1 MGNERNS
8 ALDVAIVGGGIVGL
22 FAAWRLRERGLSV
35 AVLDAGD
42 DAGVA
47 WPVAAGMLAPVS
59 EAQFGAHGERAVAL
73 GLAAV
78 ARWPQAA
85 RELGEASG
93 IDPRLRDAGTLMLAR
108 DRDEAEALE
117 REAALRERLGLPFT
131 RLLPSAARAI
141 EPALAPTLRGALDV
155 PGDHSVDPRR
165 VVAGLRALL
174 GDAVRGG
181 ARVTAVASDGVELES
196 GETVAADR
204 VVVAAGAWSGEL
216 AGVRV
221 RPLKGQVVRL
231 RDPAG
236 GGLLGRTLRFSA
248 TYVVPRGDG
257 RYVVGATMEERGFDT
272 TVTAGG
278 VYELLRETGELVPG
292 IAELQLEE
300 TLAGLRP
307 ATPDSLPLIGLAP
320 GAAGEARGRGVW
332 LATGHGRD
340 GVLLAPLSAEL
351 LAGAMT
357 GEADDLLDLCDPG
370 RFAGALPVV
379 AAPRGVVG

>member
-1 MGNERNS
+1 MNIERRNS
-8 ALDVAIVGGGIVGL
+8 LDVVIVGGGIVGL
-22 FAAWRLRERGLSV
+22 FVAWRARERALSV

-47 WPVAAGMLAPVS
+47 WPVAAGMLAPIS
-59 EAQFGAHGERAVAL
+59 EAQFGAHGERAVTL
-73 GLAAV
+73 GLAAA

-93 IDPRLRDAGTLMLAR
+93 IDPRLREAGTLMLAR

-131 RLLPSAARAI
+131 RLLPSAARAV

-165 VVAGLRALL
+165 VVAGLRAIL
-174 GDAVRGG
+174 GDTVRTD
-181 ARVTAVASDGVELES
+181 ARVATLAPDGVELET
-196 GETVAADR
+196 GETVAARR
-204 VVVAAGAWSGEL
+204 VVVAAGAWSGAL
-216 AGVRV
+216 AGVPV

-236 GGLLGRTLRFSA
+236 PALLQRTLRFSG

-257 RYVVGATMEERGFDT
+257 RYVIGATMEERGFDT
-272 TVTAGG
+272 AVTAGG

-292 IAELQLEE
+292 IAELELEE

-307 ATPDSLPLIGLAP
+307 ATPDTLPLIG
-320 GAAGEARGRGVW
+320 RRTDGVW

-340 GVLLAPLSAEL
+340 GVLLAPLTAEL
-351 LAGAMT
+351 IAGAL
-357 GEADDLLDLCDPG
+357 GEEPDDLLDICDPG
-370 RFAGALPVV
+370 RFA
-379 AAPRGVVG
+379 

>member
-1 MGNERNS
+1 LEIDRSSG
-8 ALDVAIVGGGIVGL
+8 LDVAIVGGGIVGL
-22 FAAWRLRERGLSV
+22 FVAWRVRERGLSV
-35 AVLDAGD
+35 AVFDAGD

-47 WPVAAGMLAPVS
+47 WPVAAGMLAPIS
-59 EAQFGAHGERAVAL
+59 EAQFGAHGERAVTL

-117 REAALRERLGLPFT
+117 READLRERLGLPFT

-165 VVAGLRALL
+165 VVAGLRAIL
-174 GDAVRGG
+174 GDALRSGI
-181 ARVTAVASDGVELES
+181 RAVAVSPDAVELAD
-196 GETVAADR
+196 GQTVAAGR
-204 VVVAAGAWSGEL
+204 VIVAAGAWSGEL

-236 GGLLGRTLRFSA
+236 PALLQRTLRFSN

-257 RYVVGATMEERGFDT
+257 RYVVGATMEERGFDSS
-272 TVTAGG
+272 VTAGG

-292 IAELQLEE
+292 IAELELEE
-300 TLAGLRP
+300 TLAGFRP
-307 ATPDSLPLIGLAP
+307 ATPDSLPLIGPRNDGL
-320 GAAGEARGRGVW
+320 W

-340 GVLLAPLSAEL
+340 GVLLAPLTADL
-351 LAGAMT
+351 VAGALAG
-357 GEADDLLDLCDPG
+357 EPDDLLALCDPG
-370 RFAGALPVV
+370 RFV
-379 AAPRGVVG
+379 AA

>member
-1 MGNERNS
+1 LSIDRFSG
-8 ALDVAIVGGGIVGL
+8 LDVVVVGGGIVGL
-22 FAAWRLRERGLSV
+22 FVAWRVRELGLTV

-47 WPVAAGMLAPVS
+47 WPVAAGMLAPIS
-59 EAQFGAHGERAVAL
+59 EAQFGAHGERAVTL
-73 GLAAV
+73 GRAAA
-78 ARWPQAA
+78 ARWPDAA
-85 RELGEASG
+85 RALGEASG

-108 DRDEAEALE
+108 DRDEAEALD

-174 GDAVRGG
+174 GDAVRAG
-181 ARVTAVASDGVELES
+181 ARVASVAADAVQLAG
-196 GETVAADR
+196 GETVAAR
-204 VVVAAGAWSGEL
+204 HVVVAAGAWSGEL

-236 GGLLGRTLRFSA
+236 PGLLGRTLRFSD
-248 TYVVPRGDG
+248 TYLVPRGDG
-257 RYVVGATMEERGFDT
+257 RYVLGATMEERGFDT

-278 VYELLRETGELVPG
+278 VYELLREAGELVPG
-292 IAELQLEE
+292 IAELEIEE

-307 ATPDSLPLIGLAP
+307 ATPDSLPLIG
-320 GAAGEARGRGVW
+320 RRDDGVW

-340 GVLLAPLSAEL
+340 GVLLAPLTGDLVAGALAGRPDEPL
-351 LAGAMT
+351 LALT
-357 GEADDLLDLCDPG
+357 DPG
-370 RFAGALPVV
+370 RYVTA
-379 AAPRGVVG
+379 

>member
-1 MGNERNS
+1 LEIDRSSG
-8 ALDVAIVGGGIVGL
+8 LDVAIVGGGIVGL
-22 FAAWRLRERGLSV
+22 FVAWRVRERGLSV
-35 AVLDAGD
+35 AVFDAGD

-47 WPVAAGMLAPVS
+47 WPVAAGMLAPIS
-59 EAQFGAHGERAVAL
+59 EAQFGAHGERAVTL

-78 ARWPQAA
+78 ARWPQTA

-117 REAALRERLGLPFT
+117 READLRERLGLPFT

-165 VVAGLRALL
+165 VVAGLRAIL
-174 GDAVRGG
+174 GDAVRSG
-181 ARVTAVASDGVELES
+181 ARVVAVGPDAVELAD
-196 GETVAADR
+196 GQTVAAGQ

-236 GGLLGRTLRFSA
+236 PALLQRTLRFSS

-272 TVTAGG
+272 SVTAGG

-292 IAELQLEE
+292 IAELELEE

-307 ATPDSLPLIGLAP
+307 ATPDSLPLIG
-320 GAAGEARGRGVW
+320 ARSDGVW

-340 GVLLAPLSAEL
+340 GVLLAPLTADL
-351 LAGAMT
+351 VAGAL
-357 GEADDLLDLCDPG
+357 AAQPDDLLSLCDPG
-370 RFAGALPVV
+370 RFV
-379 AAPRGVVG
+379 AA

>member
-1 MGNERNS
+1 LEIDRSNR
-8 ALDVAIVGGGIVGL
+8 LDVAIVGGGIVGL
-22 FAAWRLRERGLSV
+22 FVAWRARERGLAV

-47 WPVAAGMLAPVS
+47 WPVAAGMLAPIS
-59 EAQFGAHGERAVAL
+59 EAQFGAHGERAVTL
-73 GLAAV
+73 GLAA
-78 ARWPQAA
+78 AERWPQAA

-93 IDPRLRDAGTLMLAR
+93 IDPQLRDAGTLMLAR
-108 DRDEAEALE
+108 DRDEAEALD

-131 RLLPSAARAI
+131 RLLPSAARAL
-141 EPALAPTLRGALDV
+141 EPGLAPTLRGALDV

-165 VVAGLRALL
+165 VVAGLRAIL
-174 GDAVRGG
+174 GDAVRSG
-181 ARVTAVASDGVELES
+181 ARVEAIAPDGVELLG
-196 GETVAADR
+196 GETIAANQ

-236 GGLLGRTLRFSA
+236 PGLLQRTLRFSN

-272 TVTAGG
+272 SVTAGG

-292 IAELQLEE
+292 IAELELEE

-307 ATPDSLPLIGLAP
+307 ATPDSLPLIG
-320 GAAGEARGRGVW
+320 RTQDGVW

-340 GVLLAPLSAEL
+340 GVLLAPLTAEL
-351 LAGAMT
+351 VAGALAGDSP
-357 GEADDLLDLCDPG
+357 DDLLSLCDPG
-370 RFAGALPVV
+370 RFV
-379 AAPRGVVG
+379 AA